1 MRQVRWAALTLR
13 MASGTMSSGLLA
25 AVSAA
30 LGLQA
35 QGVRMA
41 AQQARWR
48 VHTALQ
54 ALQAPPLARC

>member
-1 MRQVRWAALTLR
+1 MG
-13 MASGTMSSGLLA
+13 SGTMSSGLLA

-41 AQQARWR
+41 ALLARWPVR
-48 VHTALQ
+48 PALQ